1 MRKAPLLTE
10 EEMEMVND
18 YILFPILLDA
28 LERDIQSLQVTQ
40 LKLGK
45 VVAYSFHRIQ
55 DQILNDLH
63 TLHKK
68 LKIHGIKI
76 YEPRRTQSH
85 VEATYLCRG
94 YQHRFSML
102 WGVVKAEL
110 EKILSNYLNF
120 DITEG

>member
-10 EEMEMVND
+10 EELGMVND

-28 LERDIQSLQVTQ
+28 LERDIQSLQVTK

-45 VVAYSFHRIQ
+45 VVAYSFNRIQ
-55 DQILNDLH
+55 DQILSDLH
-63 TLHKK
+63 MLQQK
-68 LKIHGIKI
+68 LKTHGIKI
-76 YEPRRTQSH
+76 YELRRTPSH
-85 VEATYLCRG
+85 VEAAYICRG